1 MKKDRRVA
9 VTRSNLRKRP
19 AEIVAPEREMPGSTG
34 DRAWNAP
41 MMRAS
46 LTVTSFMPLV
56 RFCWRSASHMTADQM
71 MRAPAI
77 THRERTDSSMNLL
90 SSSPTTATGIEPR
103 MMPQPSV

>member
-1 MKKDRRVA
+1 MA

-19 AEIVAPEREMPGSTG
+19 AEIVAPEREIPGNTG
-34 DRAWNAP
+34 ARAWNAP

-56 RFCWRSASHMTADQM
+56 RFCWWSASHMAPDQM

-77 THRERTDSSMNLL
+77 THRERTGPSMKSLN
-90 SSSPTTATGIEPR
+90 SSPTAATGIDPR